1 MGYRVRIV
9 ELAKEELK
17 ALPARSSARILYE
30 VEAQLV
36 AQPGVETRNRKR
48 VDVVPSFE
56 HVPPVWELRVGEFR
70 VFYGIDESER
80 EVRVWAVRRKGRKTT
95 GEIV

>member
-9 ELAKEELK
+9 ELAKDELK
-17 ALPARSSARILYE
+17 ALPARSSARILHA

-48 VDVVPSFE
+48 RRCGSLQKPSPRIFTTHE
-56 HVPPVWELRVGEFR
+56 EAGRLIGNTNCLFHEPSSWNHRPH
-70 VFYGIDESER
+70 
-80 EVRVWAVRRKGRKTT
+80 RRRRS
-95 GEIV
+95 

>member
-1 MGYRVRIV
+1 MEDVPRQGAS
-9 ELAKEELK
+9 EGCSAP
-17 ALPARSSARILYE
+17 LPSLVYE
-30 VEAQLV
+30 VEAQLI